1 MSNDSGADQC
11 PSPLS
16 TNHLMSTFT
25 DRIHSHL
32 AWSRVGVVLALACL
46 VSTAAC
52 ESKSRGGDAGTD
64 TQTTT
69 FDSSRAP
76 YRTTIQAGWTRID
89 AASLNSHADF
99 AATRD
104 ETLYLMV
111 IPQSLPQV
119 GEMDPPSASALKE
132 ASLDRMSK
140 NVQEFRVER
149 EGPVKLETT
158 EGISVFAEG
167 VSDGTH
173 IQYIA
178 TFLTHDSWGYQVVAW
193 GPAYTEDKL
202 VNAVDTFF
210 DGWQFTDESVP
221 SPRPD
226 GGVPSPPERSD
237 ASDAPASD

>member
-1 MSNDSGADQC
+1 MKNTAYIAWVVALSCAVVVAACDSKSGGAD
-11 PSPLS
+11 
-16 TNHLMSTFT
+16 TGVAEATKTF
-25 DRIHSHL
+25 
-32 AWSRVGVVLALACL
+32 
-46 VSTAAC
+46 
-52 ESKSRGGDAGTD
+52 E
-64 TQTTT
+64 
-69 FDSSRAP
+69 SSRAP
-76 YRTTIQAGWTRID
+76 YSAEIHPGWTRID
-89 AASLNSHADF
+89 AASLNSHADY

-119 GEMDPPSASALKE
+119 GDMDPPSATALKE

-149 EGPVKLETT
+149 EGPVKLEST

-178 TFLTHDSWGYQVVAW
+178 TFLTHGAWGYQVIAW

-202 VNAVDTFF
+202 VKAVDRFF
-210 DGWQFTDESVP
+210 NGWQFTDASVP
-221 SPRPD
+221 SGRPD
-226 GGVPSPPERSD
+226 GGPPSPPE
-237 ASDAPASD
+237 

>member
-1 MSNDSGADQC
+1 MKNTAYIAWVVGLSCAVMLAACDSQSGGADTGV
-11 PSPLS
+11 SG
-16 TNHLMSTFT
+16 TTKTF
-25 DRIHSHL
+25 
-32 AWSRVGVVLALACL
+32 
-46 VSTAAC
+46 
-52 ESKSRGGDAGTD
+52 ESS
-64 TQTTT
+64 Q
-69 FDSSRAP
+69 AP
-76 YRTTIQAGWTRID
+76 YSATIHPGWTRID
-89 AASLNSHADF
+89 AASLNSHADY

-119 GEMDPPSASALKE
+119 GDMDPPSATALKE

-149 EGPVKLETT
+149 EGPVKLEST

-178 TFLTHDSWGYQVVAW
+178 TFLTHGAWGYQVIAW

-202 VNAVDTFF
+202 VNAVDRFF
-210 DGWQFTDESVP
+210 DGWQFTDASVP
-221 SPRPD
+221 SGRPD
-226 GGVPSPPERSD
+226 GGRPTPPE
-237 ASDAPASD
+237 